1 MSRPK
6 YSLET
11 EQEVLE
17 TIMHFADHNNVRV
30 QKAMLKLNTDC
41 FYNADHK
48 EIFRMIKDCF
58 NKQEPFHFVDI
69 LVKIPHGALHHA
81 ELHATLSWLIDNY
94 GKCHA
99 GESNFEAY
107 YNRLITLS
115 KLRKQLDLAE
125 AMVKQVRDC
134 GSPEES
140 EEILATA
147 ITEISG
153 LSYRESKHGMSNIEI
168 AEDYYDGKIVDEIKI
183 PTASQH
189 LNDLLQGGIMPKSL
203 VIIAAG
209 ASVGKTGFSI
219 FLLDLIARAQPGTE
233 SLFFSIEME
242 YKHIWMRHVGVCGGK
257 PFDKLDKDERL
268 AAVTKSMMVPIKIY
282 DTTMCHAVAD
292 IDFILTTAR
301 LRAMERPISVIV
313 VDYLSLVETKLH
325 FERNDLKQS
334 YITGKLAQLAIE
346 LNCTVI
352 ALSQI
357 NRGAANRGV
366 EDRCPW
372 PHDAADSSGGH
383 RSASLWFGVDRP
395 ELYQDDPC
403 YRNQFVVKCRK
414 NRFGDTFETIFA
426 FNGGS
431 FAEVQAGWF
440 RQPYAQP
447 KSAEKT
453 MFSGYSND
461 FYPNS

>member
-1 MSRPK
+1 MP
-6 YSLET
+6 
-11 EQEVLE
+11 
-17 TIMHFADHNNVRV
+17 
-30 QKAMLKLNTDC
+30 
-41 FYNADHK
+41 
-48 EIFRMIKDCF
+48 
-58 NKQEPFHFVDI
+58 
-69 LVKIPHGALHHA
+69 
-81 ELHATLSWLIDNY
+81 
-94 GKCHA
+94 
-99 GESNFEAY
+99 
-107 YNRLITLS
+107 
-115 KLRKQLDLAE
+115 
-125 AMVKQVRDC
+125 
-134 GSPEES
+134 
-140 EEILATA
+140 
-147 ITEISG
+147 
-153 LSYRESKHGMSNIEI
+153 
-168 AEDYYDGKIVDEIKI
+168 DEIKI
-183 PTASQH
+183 PTASEQ
-189 LNDLLQGGIMPKSL
+189 LNELLQGGIMPKSL
-203 VIIAAG
+203 IIVAAG

-219 FLLDLIARAQPGTE
+219 YLTDVIARAQPDTE

-242 YKHIWMRHVGVCGGK
+242 YKHIWMRHVGICAGK
-257 PFDKLDKDERL
+257 PFDKLSHDERL
-268 AAVTKSMMVPIKIY
+268 GAMSKLSQVPMRIY
-282 DTTMCHAVAD
+282 DTAMCHAVAD

-313 VDYLSLVETKLH
+313 VDYLGLVETKQS

-334 YITGKLAQLAIE
+334 YITGKLAQIAIE

-395 ELYQDDPC
+395 ELYQDDPY

-431 FAEVQAGWF
+431 FAEVHQGYFKA
-440 RQPYAQP
+440 PYAP
-447 KSAEKT
+447 AAKSPEKAI
-453 MFSGYSND
+453 FSGYSND

>member
-1 MSRPK
+1 MSQPK

-17 TIMHFADHNNVRV
+17 TLMHFSTHNNVRV
-30 QKAMLKLNTDC
+30 QKAMLKLTTDC
-41 FYNADHK
+41 FYNPDNK
-48 EIFRMIKDCF
+48 QIFRMIKDCF
-58 NKQEPFHFVDI
+58 TKQEPFHFVDI
-69 LVKIPHGALHHA
+69 LVLIPKGSH
-81 ELHATLSWLIDNY
+81 ELHDSMTWLIDNY

-99 GESNFEAY
+99 GESNFEGY
-107 YNRLITLS
+107 VTRLVTLS
-115 KLRKQLDLAE
+115 KLRKQLILAE
-125 AMVKQVRDC
+125 QMVKQVRDC
-134 GSPEES
+134 ASPEES
-140 EEILATA
+140 EELLATA

-153 LSYRESKHGMSNIEI
+153 LSYRESKHGISNIEI

-183 PTASQH
+183 PTASEH
-189 LNDLLQGGIMPKSL
+189 LNELLQGGIMPKSL
-203 VIIAAG
+203 IIIAAG

-219 FLLDLIARAQPGTE
+219 YLLDLIARTQFGSE

-257 PFDKLDKDERL
+257 PFDKLTDSERL

-282 DTTMCHAVAD
+282 DTAMCHAVAD

-301 LRAMERPISVIV
+301 LRAMEKPISVIV

-395 ELYQDDPC
+395 ELYQEDPC

-431 FAEVQAGWF
+431 FAEVPHGWF
-440 RQPYAQP
+440 KQPSRQP
-447 KSAEKT
+447 KNNEKDL
-453 MFSGYSND
+453 FFGRSES
-461 FYPNS
+461 FYDN